1 MRVNFPSIHR
11 AALDVADAVG
21 ADRPYPG
28 PAVTTALSAPSR
40 ALPLLRRTVVG
51 TAAGLFELA
60 ALAGVMF
67 ALRSH
72 LSVATVGL
80 VLVLP
85 VVTAVV
91 AGGALAGG
99 VTVAAGVLVY
109 DVVFVPPYGS
119 LTVGHPEDWVA
130 LAVYVVV
137 MALVTR
143 VANDLAEA
151 ETIARA
157 RTAEAERLFVLSELL
172 VTERP
177 WAELLKLIVASV
189 QQAFAAGSVVLMLP
203 SDGSLVAV
211 ASAGQAL
218 TEEEIV
224 GLTPSSGRLASFAS
238 RRRARGG
245 APEET
250 RTIALSGASGP
261 IGVLALTGLRPPLPS
276 GELLRT
282 FANHV
287 ALAVERA
294 QLREQT
300 VRLSVLEEVD
310 RLRQAMI
317 GAVSHDLR
325 TPLATIKTSS
335 SALLEPDLRLGESES
350 RELLQL
356 IEDQTDRLA
365 RLVSNL
371 LDMSRIESGAL
382 VPEALPVD
390 VHDLAKEAVGSLS
403 PAVAD
408 RVRLDIPFDLPRVDV
423 DHVFI
428 TEALLNLLENALR
441 YGPPGTPVVLDAL
454 ASPNGVTVRVSD
466 EGPGVPLAD
475 RDHLFD
481 RPVRAACA
489 PGQAAASGGTGV
501 GLSITRSFVEAH
513 GGRVFVEGSPTGGA
527 RFCFEVPAAPPLA
540 TDASA

>member
-1 MRVNFPSIHR
+1 M
-11 AALDVADAVG
+11 G
-21 ADRPYPG
+21 
-28 PAVTTALSAPSR
+28 TTAG
-40 ALPLLRRTVVG
+40 LL
-51 TAAGLFELA
+51 ELA

-91 AGGALAGG
+91 AGGGVAGG
-99 VTVAAGVLVY
+99 ITVAVGVLVY

-151 ETIARA
+151 EAVARA

-177 WAELLKLIVASV
+177 WADLLTLIVASV
-189 QQAFAAGSVVLMLP
+189 QQAFAAGSVVLLLP
-203 SDGSLVAV
+203 RDGSLVPV
-211 ASAGQAL
+211 ANAGEAL

-245 APEET
+245 TPEET
-250 RTIALSGASGP
+250 RTVVLTGAGGP

-294 QLREQT
+294 QLHEQAM
-300 VRLSVLEEVD
+300 RMSVLEEVD
-310 RLRQAMI
+310 RLRRAMI

-325 TPLATIKTSS
+325 TPLATIKASS
-335 SALLEPDLRLGESES
+335 SALLEPELQLGQSES

-356 IEDQTDRLA
+356 IEDQTDRLT

-390 VHDLAKEAVGSLS
+390 VRELAKEAVASLS
-403 PAVAD
+403 PAATD
-408 RVRLDIPFDLPRVDV
+408 RVRLDIPTDLPRVEV

-428 TEALLNLLENALR
+428 TEALVNLLENALR
-441 YGPPGTPVVLDAL
+441 YGPPPTPVVLDAF
-454 ASPNGVTVRVSD
+454 ASPAGVTVRVSD

-481 RPVRAACA
+481 RPVRSSGV

-513 GGRVFVEGSPTGGA
+513 GGRVFVEGSATGGA
-527 RFCFEVPAAPPLA
+527 RFCFEIPAAPPLS
-540 TDASA
+540 TDPSV